1 MGAPY
6 LADTIAAIATAPG
19 AGAVAIV
26 RLSGPDAF
34 AVARRVLRSN
44 AGGSLGADGLESHRA
59 RLARLGLSGR
69 TSGDGRDAPDVVDE
83 VLVLPMRKPR
93 SYTGEDVVE
102 IQCHGGGTVPRLV
115 LEQCL
120 AAGARVARAGE
131 FTERAFLN
139 GRLDLARAEAVAAL
153 IEARTTEAAHAAARQ
168 VAGEL
173 SQRLTAWRL
182 DLLDARSLAEVSLD
196 FADEELPLT
205 LESDL
210 RDRLDALKLA
220 ISALAAT
227 WESGRRLRDGAT
239 VVLLGAP
246 NAGKSS
252 LFNALLGRPRA
263 IVAAAPGTTRDWIE
277 EEVAIA
283 GVAVLLRDT
292 AGVRTAEEAVE
303 QAGIRAA
310 LELARGADLTLLLLD
325 GSRAPDDDDRRLV
338 EATRDLRRLVVRTK
352 ADLAPGWAPT
362 EGALPQVAVAV
373 SAVEESGLAE
383 LRAQVAGKLL
393 RQTDTDGLVVLHERH
408 AIALARAA
416 SHLDE
421 AGTIL
426 RSGHDL
432 EIVALEIGAA
442 MAALDEILGQCDV
455 EDLLDRIFSRFCVG
469 K

>member
-6 LADTIAAIATAPG
+6 LTDTIAAIATAAG

-34 AVARRVLRSN
+34 AVARRVLRN
-44 AGGSLGADGLESHRA
+44 AAGGELQAAGLESHRA
-59 RLARLGLSGR
+59 RLARFRLSDR
-69 TSGDGRDAPDVVDE
+69 ASGDGIGAHVVDE

-102 IQCHGGGTVPRLV
+102 IQCHGGRTVPRLV
-115 LEQCL
+115 LERCL

-153 IEARTTEAAHAAARQ
+153 IEARTTAAAHAAARQ
-168 VAGEL
+168 VTGEL
-173 SQRLTAWRL
+173 SQRLTVWRQ
-182 DLLDARSLAEVSLD
+182 DLLDARALAEVSLD
-196 FADEELPLT
+196 FADEDLPDS

-210 RDRLDALKLA
+210 RGRLDALQLA

-252 LFNALLGRPRA
+252 LFNALLGRQRA
-263 IVAAAPGTTRDWIE
+263 IVAAEPGTTRDWIE
-277 EEVAIA
+277 EEIAIG

-325 GSRAPDDDDRRLV
+325 GARTPDDNDRQLV
-338 EATRDLRRLVVRTK
+338 EATQNLRRLIVRTK
-352 ADLAPGWAPT
+352 ADLAAVWGPT
-362 EGALPQVAVAV
+362 DGVLPQAAV
-373 SAVEESGLAE
+373 SVSALEESGLTE
-383 LRAQVAGKLL
+383 LRAQVAGQLL
-393 RQTDTDGLVVLHERH
+393 QQAETDGLVVLHERH
-408 AIALARAA
+408 ALALARAA
-416 SHLDE
+416 SHLE
-421 AGTIL
+421 TAGAIL
-426 RSGHDL
+426 RSGRDL